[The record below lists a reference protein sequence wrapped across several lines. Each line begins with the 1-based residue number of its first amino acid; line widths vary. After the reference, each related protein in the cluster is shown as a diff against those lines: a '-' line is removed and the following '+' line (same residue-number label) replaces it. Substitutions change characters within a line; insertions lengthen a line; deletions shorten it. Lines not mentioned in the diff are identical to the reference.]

1 MLARIASSI
10 RAVRRGA
17 SFRMRRASSHIP
29 RLPITGEVDPSPD
42 VERELHAFE
51 PTLALII
58 RPAWKECWL
67 LQHQPNKRR
76 IEDGRKM
83 ITEARRDD
91 LVVDDFPV
99 ERLMAEGWACLS
111 IEQYDRATSIGY
123 LLARASQ
130 VLGASDA
137 DLRAVMRE
145 RSAEADNTRAAE
157 RRAAV
162 IRERIT
168 SDARFDHA
176 WAHRG
181 RRSVAGRSA

>member
-1 MLARIASSI
+1 MLDRIAETI
-10 RAVRRGA
+10 
-17 SFRMRRASSHIP
+17 RASSHVP
-29 RLPITGEVDPSPD
+29 RLPISGELDPAPD
-42 VERELHAFE
+42 VVRELHAFE
-51 PTLALII
+51 PTLALVI

-76 IEDGRKM
+76 IQDGRKM
-83 ITEARRDD
+83 IEEARRDD

-99 ERLMAEGWACLS
+99 ERLMADGWACLS
-111 IEQYDRATSIGY
+111 IEQYTRATSIGY

-137 DLRAVMRE
+137 DLRAAMSE